1 MTERAASA
9 TALGVATLRAA
20 HQLLD
25 GTPKILDDPVVLKLL
40 DPEVIARVQAHP
52 ERFAEPHVRRLL
64 THVVTRSRCAEDR
77 LAEAVDRG
85 VRQCIVLGAG
95 FDTFAYRQPPWASAL
110 RIFEVDHPASQQAKR
125 HRLAGAGVAVPSNV
139 EYVAIDFET
148 TSLRAGLRE
157 STFDVDAP
165 AFVSWLGVMVYLTQA
180 AIDAV
185 FAYVA
190 SLPPP
195 SEIVFT
201 FSAPPEPGA
210 ADGLAS
216 RAAEVGE
223 PWLTRVEPDVLAHQ
237 LREHG
242 FGRVEFLTSRVVSA
256 SVSS

>member
-25 GTPKILDDPVVLKLL
+25 PPPKILDDPIVVRLL

-77 LAEAVDRG
+77 LAEAVARG

-95 FDTFAYRQPPWASAL
+95 FDTFAYRQPAWASAL

-125 HRLAGAGVAVPSNV
+125 ARLATAGIAAPSNV

-148 TSLRAGLRE
+148 TSLRDGLLT
-157 STFDVDAP
+157 STFNPRAS

-185 FAYVA
+185 FAFVA
-190 SLPPP
+190 SLPRG

-201 FSAPPEPGA
+201 FTAPPQPGA
-210 ADGLAS
+210 ADGLAT

-223 PWLTRVEPDVLAHQ
+223 PWLTRVEPEGLERQ
-237 LREHG
+237 LRAHG
-242 FGRVEFLTSRVVSA
+242 FSAVTFLTSRVVSA
-256 SVSS
+256 IL

>member
-1 MTERAASA
+1 MTDRAASA

-25 GTPKILDDPVVLKLL
+25 GDQRILDDPVVLRLL
-40 DPEVIARVQAHP
+40 GPEVIARVQANP
-52 ERFAEPHVRRLL
+52 ERFAEPNVRRLL

-77 LAEAVDRG
+77 LAEAVARG
-85 VRQCIVLGAG
+85 VHQCVVLGAG

-110 RIFEVDHPASQQAKR
+110 RIFEVDHPASQQAKVA
-125 HRLAGAGVAVPSNV
+125 RLAAAGITIPPNV

-148 TSLRAGLRE
+148 TSLRDGMLR
-157 STFDVDAP
+157 SRFNASAP
-165 AFVSWLGVMVYLTQA
+165 AFISWLGVMVYLTQS

-185 FAYVA
+185 FAFVA
-190 SLPPP
+190 SLPPS

-201 FSAPPEPGA
+201 FTPPPEVGA

-223 PWLTRVEPDVLAHQ
+223 PWLTRVEPESLERQ
-237 LREHG
+237 LRNHG
-242 FGRVEFLTSRVVSA
+242 FGTVQFLTSRVVSA
-256 SVSS
+256 IIQ

>member
-25 GTPKILDDPVVLKLL
+25 GTPKILDDPVVLRLL
-40 DPEVIARVQAHP
+40 DPEVIARVHANP
-52 ERFAEPHVRRLL
+52 ERFAEPQVRRLL

-77 LAEAVDRG
+77 LAEAVGRG
-85 VRQCIVLGAG
+85 VHQCVVLGAG
-95 FDTFAYRQPPWASAL
+95 FDTFAYRQPPWAAAL
-110 RIFEVDHPASQQAKR
+110 RVFEVDHPASQRAKLA
-125 HRLAGAGVAVPSNV
+125 RLGAAGIAIPSNV

-148 TSLRAGLRE
+148 TSLRDGLAR
-157 STFDVDAP
+157 SALDPSAP
-165 AFVSWLGVMVYLTQA
+165 VFVSWLGVMVYLTQA

-185 FAYVA
+185 FAFVA
-190 SLPPP
+190 SYPRE

-201 FSAPPEPGA
+201 FTPPPEPGA
-210 ADGLAS
+210 PDGLAT

-223 PWLTRVEPDVLAHQ
+223 PWLTRVDPDVLARQ
-237 LREHG
+237 LRAHG

-256 SVSS
+256 IV